1 MIKYL
6 LKQRGINSCRI
17 FIMTEYYNLV
27 SPTPVL
33 QLLHTYKKAL
43 RTKMGIIL
51 LTGLKFS

>member
-1 MIKYL
+1 
-6 LKQRGINSCRI
+6 
-17 FIMTEYYNLV
+17 MTEYYNLV